1 MAAARKRGAGADSSA
16 DSPTTFSPAGE
27 RAADAVPPAAS
38 PAPPPRPDRR
48 TPRNSTER
56 IAATFLPYDSEE
68 LDAAA
73 ADTTVVAWHALT
85 RSAAHVY
92 RDWEHS
98 PQAAARG
105 ADVHAPLA
113 TLCEGVRDGAEG
125 RVPDFKQLAPNVPA
139 RALLDA
145 LRRAFLE
152 QVLLVEEHLSAG
164 QVVAVL
170 RGFEA
175 AQQVLDRDP
184 AHRFATMLAGMDA
197 MELVVEVA
205 HDMRSPLGSILFLA
219 ERLRKGQSG
228 IVNSIQE
235 RQLGLVYSA
244 AFGLSSLASDVI
256 ELARGGDRLVDRK
269 PVPFSVTELM
279 QAVRD
284 IVLPIAEEKGLE
296 IRLAFPESDSRMGY
310 PAALNRVLL
319 NLTTNALKFTAA
331 GSVEVTARQLRRTQM
346 EFSVQDT
353 GRGIPAPVMTTLF
366 DSFRERQ
373 KPGEYAFSSAGL
385 GLSICQKLVAAMGG
399 VLQVDT
405 SPETGTRFHFTLD
418 LPPANAL

>member
-1 MAAARKRGAGADSSA
+1 VTAGGNGADESA
-16 DSPTTFSPAGE
+16 GPSAREVTPPGGVRRDPRLSGE
-27 RAADAVPPAAS
+27 QRV
-38 PAPPPRPDRR
+38 
-48 TPRNSTER
+48 
-56 IAATFLPYDSEE
+56 ATSFLPYDSEE

-73 ADTTVVAWHALT
+73 ADTSVVAWHTLT
-85 RSAAHVY
+85 RSAAHVF

-98 PQAAARG
+98 PPTQQRG
-105 ADVHAPLA
+105 TDVRGPLD
-113 TLCEGVRDGAEG
+113 TLCTAIRDGADGKPPAVE
-125 RVPDFKQLAPNVPA
+125 QLPPSVPA

-145 LRRAFLE
+145 LRRAFLD
-152 QVLLVEEHLSAG
+152 QVLLVEEHLNAG
-164 QVVAVL
+164 QVVQVL

-175 AQQVLDRDP
+175 VQRALDGDP
-184 AHRFATMLAGMDA
+184 AHRFATMLSGMDA

-205 HDMRSPLGSILFLA
+205 HDMRSPLGSILFLS
-219 ERLRKGQSG
+219 ERLRKGHSG
-228 IVNSIQE
+228 PVNGIQE

-269 PVPFSVTELM
+269 PTPFSVTDIM
-279 QAVRD
+279 QSVRD

-296 IRLAFPESDSRMGY
+296 IRLAPPESDSRVGY

-319 NLTTNALKFTAA
+319 NLTTNALKFTAS
-331 GSVEVTARQLRRTQM
+331 GQVEVAARQLSRTAV

-353 GRGIPAPVMTTLF
+353 GRGIPASVMATLF
-366 DSFRERQ
+366 DSFRQRP

-405 SPETGTRFHFTLD
+405 SPERGTRFYFELD
-418 LPPANAL
+418 LPLAVTM